1 MVQVY
6 TMRTG
11 SLLSQ
16 NPRDFPLRFSLLCD
30 MTAAGGFLL
39 TLLSCIAAFG
49 QSPPARPEF
58 EVASVKKSAPTMP
71 ERFNIGVH
79 IDGAMV
85 RCSYL
90 PVKSY
95 IRMAYRV
102 KDYQVLGPDW
112 LATENFDIAAKLPD
126 GATRSQLP
134 EMIQSLLADRF
145 KLVLHRDTKEL
156 PVYALVVAKNGAK
169 LKESAPDPDAEAGP
183 GTNGTV
189 DVAVTVGR
197 GGGTID
203 LGKGSFVSYGRDRLE
218 AKKVTLSALADW
230 LTRLL
235 DRPAVDM
242 TGMNGTYDF
251 SLEYSLEE
259 LRNLLRSSTGGA
271 RELPAS
277 VPDSGNSI
285 FASLEAVGLRLEPRK
300 APIEVVVVDRIERTP
315 TEN

>member
-1 MVQVY
+1 
-6 TMRTG
+6 
-11 SLLSQ
+11 
-16 NPRDFPLRFSLLCD
+16 
-30 MTAAGGFLL
+30 L
-39 TLLSCIAAFG
+39 TLLASVAAFG
-49 QSPPARPEF
+49 QSPSARPEF
-58 EVASVKKSAPTMP
+58 EVASVKKSAPAQP
-71 ERFNIGVH
+71 DQFNIGVH

-85 RCSYL
+85 RYSYL
-90 PVKSY
+90 PMRSY
-95 IRMAYRV
+95 IRMAYGV

-112 LATENFDIAAKLPD
+112 LGTENYDIAAKLPD

-134 EMIQSLLADRF
+134 EMLQSLLAERF
-145 KLVLHRDTKEL
+145 KLVLHRDTREL
-156 PVYALVVAKNGAK
+156 PVYALVVGKNGPK
-169 LKESAPDPDAEAGP
+169 LKESAPDPDADAGP
-183 GTNGTV
+183 GAKGNV

-197 GGGTID
+197 GGGAID
-203 LGKGSFVSYGRDRLE
+203 LGKGSFVTYGRDRME
-218 AKKVTLSALADW
+218 AKKVTLTALADW

-242 TGMNGTYDF
+242 TGIAGTYDF

-277 VPDSGNSI
+277 IPDSGTSI
-285 FASLEAVGLRLEPRK
+285 FASLEAVGLKLEQRK